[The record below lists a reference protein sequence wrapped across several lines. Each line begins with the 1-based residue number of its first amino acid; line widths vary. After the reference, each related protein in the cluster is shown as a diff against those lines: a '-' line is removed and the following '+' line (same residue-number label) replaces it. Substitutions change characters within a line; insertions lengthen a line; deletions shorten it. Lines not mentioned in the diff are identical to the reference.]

1 MNRFFHLL
9 LCFLLTSCLTLSKP
23 APDYR
28 VAWVEYLGGDRT
40 TAFRIRPS
48 EVPTFQEWHRRG
60 LCGEVY
66 LTKGAETAYW
76 RN

>member
-1 MNRFFHLL
+1 MKALL
-9 LCFLLTSCLTLSKP
+9 LSLLLLPLAGCSWSHQP

-40 TAFRIRPS
+40 YSFRIRPS